1 MRIAS
6 FRRPDGAASYGIVA
20 GGIVAG
26 GGVAG
31 GGVVD
36 LGLRL
41 PYPDVRALLA
51 AGALAEAARHA
62 GAMPDLPLDGLDFLP
77 AVPGERKVLCVG
89 LNYRAH
95 VAESAGREVPE
106 NPRIFARLADSV
118 IAHGAP
124 MWRPRNSTHFDYEG
138 ELAAVIGRPG
148 RHIPEARAL
157 EHVAAY
163 TCFNDGSVR
172 DFQKHSVTAGK
183 NFPATGP
190 LGPWLVTADAIPDPA
205 ALTLVTRVNGQERQ
219 RSSTGDMILSVA
231 ALIAYISAFTPLAP
245 GDVIATGTP
254 EGVANARKPP
264 PWLAPGDVV
273 EVEISGI
280 GVLRNPV
287 VAEEEAA
294 G

>member
-1 MRIAS
+1 MRIVS
-6 FRRPDGAASYGIVA
+6 FATGAGPSFGLVSGDGI
-20 GGIVAG
+20 
-26 GGVAG
+26 
-31 GGVVD
+31 VD
-36 LGLRL
+36 LGRRV
-41 PYPDVRALLA
+41 PYPGVKAVLE
-51 AGALAEAARHA
+51 AGALGELARHA
-62 GAMPDLPLDGLDFLP
+62 GAAPDLALSDVTFLP
-77 AVPGERKVLCVG
+77 AVPQDRKVLCVG

-106 NPRIFARLADSV
+106 NPRIFARLADT
-118 IAHGAP
+118 IIGHGAP
-124 MWRPRNSTHFDYEG
+124 MWRPRNSVQFDYEG

-148 RHIPEARAL
+148 RHIPAERAM
-157 EHVAAY
+157 EHVAGY

-190 LGPWLVTADAIPDPA
+190 LGPWLVTADEIPDPA
-205 ALTLVTRVNGQERQ
+205 ALTLSTRLNGREMQ
-219 RSSTGDMILSVA
+219 RASTGDMILSVA
-231 ALIAYISAFTPLAP
+231 ELIAYVSAFTPLLP

-254 EGVANARKPP
+254 EGVAHARRPP
-264 PWLAPGDVV
+264 PWMQPGDVV

-294 G
+294 P

>member
-6 FRRPDGAASYGIVA
+6 FATAAGPSFGLVA
-20 GGIVAG
+20 GEGII
-26 GGVAG
+26 
-31 GGVVD
+31 D
-36 LGLRL
+36 LGPRL
-41 PYPDVRALLA
+41 GSRYPGVKAVLE
-51 AGALAEAARHA
+51 AGALPEVARHA
-62 GAMPDLPLDGLDFLP
+62 GVAPDLALSEVTLLP
-77 AVPGERKVLCVG
+77 AVPQERKLLCVG

-106 NPRIFARLADSV
+106 NPRIFARLADTV
-118 IAHGAP
+118 IGHGAP
-124 MWRPRNSTHFDYEG
+124 MWRPRNSEQFDYEG

-148 RHIPEARAL
+148 RHIPAARAL

-183 NFPATGP
+183 NFPNTGP
-190 LGPWLVTADAIPDPA
+190 LGPWLVTADEIPDPA
-205 ALTLVTRVNGQERQ
+205 ALTLRTRLNGREMQ

-231 ALIAYISAFTPLAP
+231 ELISYISAFTPLAP

-254 EGVANARKPP
+254 EGVANARRPP
-264 PWLAPGDVV
+264 TWMRPGDVV

-280 GVLRNPV
+280 GILRNPV

-294 G
+294 